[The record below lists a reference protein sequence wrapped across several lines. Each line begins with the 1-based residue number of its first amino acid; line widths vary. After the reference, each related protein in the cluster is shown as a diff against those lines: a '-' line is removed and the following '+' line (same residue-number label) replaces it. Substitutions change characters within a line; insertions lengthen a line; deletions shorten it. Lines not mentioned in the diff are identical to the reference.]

1 MSTEKRQKRTF
12 TEEFKRDAVA
22 LVVDQGYSV
31 AQASR
36 SLGINGNLIYKWRAV
51 LEAKRDGSTLTLGE
65 RDELKRLRKEIKRL
79 KMETEILKKASA
91 YFAKEMQ

>member
-1 MSTEKRQKRTF
+1 MSIEKRQKRTF

-22 LVVDQGYSV
+22 LVVDQGYSD

-36 SLGINGNLIYKWRAV
+36 SLGINDNLIYKWRKDQ
-51 LEAKRDGSTLTLGE
+51 ESTGNVSSLSPGE
-65 RDELKRLRKEIKRL
+65 RDELKRLRKENKRL